1 MRPTTITLE
10 GFQSYKDPQRIDL
23 TAVQEAAITGRVGS
37 GKSSILDGITFAL
50 YGVTRSKTMDGIIN
64 TASTKATCEVEF
76 NHRDGQWKVKRTTTR
91 SGNTKAYLYRWDDE
105 TIDWVVAGDADG
117 RVGMTDEAIRDLLGL
132 SWPAFRASLIVE
144 QGKSSAFTDASPG
157 ERYKLL
163 TEIVELGKYD
173 KWLEAAREQR
183 TATRNEVTQVRTRI
197 DEQTS
202 LLADADQ
209 VTASHDA
216 ATNERTTLLAQVDT
230 ATAALTAAEQAEQT
244 ARAQL
249 DVAQQQAHVIS
260 AQQAADK
267 TLDQANRHVDQAR
280 ETFMRSQR
288 LAHTLPAVREAH
300 VQAMTAR
307 DQAAEALS
315 VIQQAGEEARSTL
328 SRLADA
334 RTRALEEQA
343 VIRERLAGLDKGGNS
358 DACFTCG
365 QHLPGDVH
373 DRVLTALRDGLTAN
387 QALLTDLA
395 AQQAAAEAAIEKART
410 DHQQASQA
418 GRQAQGAV
426 EETARQMQNAEQAER
441 DLVDAQNR
449 LMAAMDAV
457 DEAREARKALT
468 IEITID
474 PGAAQTAWQQAAAAT
489 ARARQ
494 DLANLKDRISQVEAR
509 VAVLADRIARHD
521 TARKAVQSL
530 NDRLTAL
537 QADEQGWTRLI
548 EAYSPAGIPRM
559 ILDTAVADIN
569 ADLDAELSALSGGAL
584 TASLDTIKT
593 TRAGTMKAELNLI
606 VTGQDG
612 SRPYESFSGG
622 QRFLVDL
629 ALHLALAKTLGRR
642 SGAQLGFLAV
652 DEGWGSLEGEERE
665 AVLRTLHSLA
675 VDHEALL
682 LAITHI
688 DEVADAFPTRIETE
702 LLAGTSVTTIH

>member
-1 MRPTTITLE
+1 MRPTAITLE

-23 TAVQEAAITGRVGS
+23 SAVQEAAITGRVGA

-50 YGVTRSKTMDGIIN
+50 YGVTRSKTMDGVIN

-76 NHRDGQWKVKRTTTR
+76 THRDGQWKVKRTTTR

-105 TIDWVVAGDADG
+105 NIDWVVAGDADG

-157 ERYKLL
+157 ERYRLL
-163 TEIVELGKYD
+163 TEIVELGKYE

-183 TATRNEVTQVRTRI
+183 TSTRNEITQVRTRI
-197 DEQTS
+197 DEQAS

-209 VTASHDA
+209 VA
-216 ATNERTTLLAQVDT
+216 ATHEATVAERTALIAQVDT
-230 ATAALTAAEQAEQT
+230 ATTALTAAEQAEHV

-260 AQQAADK
+260 AQQAADR
-267 TLDQANRHVDQAR
+267 TLAQANGHVDQAR
-280 ETFMRSQR
+280 QVFMRTQEV
-288 LAHTLPAVREAH
+288 AHTLPAVREAH
-300 VQAMTAR
+300 VQALAAR
-307 DQAAEALS
+307 DQANDALTS
-315 VIQQAGEEARSTL
+315 IRQAGEEARSTL
-328 SRLADA
+328 DRLGDA
-334 RTRALEEQA
+334 HARALEEQT
-343 VIRERLAGLDKGGNS
+343 VIQERIAGMDKGADS

-373 DRVLTALRDGLTAN
+373 DRVITALREGLAANENLLADLTAQQATAQQAIN
-387 QALLTDLA
+387 QALRDHEQATLA
-395 AQQAAAEAAIEKART
+395 ARRAQAEA
-410 DHQQASQA
+410 D
-418 GRQAQGAV
+418 V
-426 EETARQMQNAEQAER
+426 TARKVQDAER
-441 DLVDAQNR
+441 AEAELDEAQNR

-457 DEAREARKALT
+457 DEAMEARKALN
-468 IEITID
+468 IEVTVD
-474 PGAAQTAWQQAAAAT
+474 PAAAKTAWEQATATT
-489 ARARQ
+489 ARARE
-494 DLANLKDRISQVEAR
+494 DLASLKDRIAQVEAR
-509 VAVLADRIARHD
+509 VAVLADRIERHE
-521 TARKAVQSL
+521 TARQAVKSL
-530 NDRLTAL
+530 NDRLLTL
-537 QADEQGWTRLI
+537 QADEHGWTMLV

-569 ADLDAELSALSGGAL
+569 ADLDSELSALSGGAL

-652 DEGWGSLEGEERE
+652 DEGWGALEGEERE
-665 AVLRTLHSLA
+665 AVLRTLHNLA

-688 DEVADAFPTRIETE
+688 DEVANAFPTRIEAE
-702 LLAGTSVTTIH
+702 LLAGTTVTTVH